1 MKPST
6 TSTVFIAPGFKGLWV
21 AGALSNTTLWLE
33 MLAAG
38 LFTLHVTQSGLA
50 VALVSAARSLPLLL
64 TGACIGV
71 LSDAMNRKRIV
82 VAGLL
87 ITSISSTVV
96 CILGLCGVILPWQLG
111 IAALVSGMVYA
122 TEMPARRRMI
132 AECAGDAAAS
142 RAVAVDSM
150 TNYATRCIGPIVG
163 GLAYQN
169 LGLSGA
175 FAISAGCNVVAY
187 FGMLRIPYSQARG
200 GPVRLQQSLSDLRDA
215 VAYARSSETL
225 LILLSV
231 TLFTNLF
238 GYSYGALLAPLG
250 VQVLAVSSLMI
261 GVLAAA
267 EPAGSLLCG
276 VLLAVKPLGGPP
288 LLWLAG
294 GATVLFISLIAVSM
308 VGRVHSPLLPML
320 GILFVGG
327 LGSAVYNI
335 YQTTIVIA
343 ATPGRLRSRVMGLV
357 TVCIGTWPLGTVI
370 AGLLSRA
377 LGPLTAIGALGTC
390 GLVGMAITAATVL
403 GGRSALKTRSQDAE

>member
-1 MKPST
+1 MKPSI
-6 TSTVFIAPGFKGLWV
+6 TSTVFIAPGFKGLWF
-21 AGALSNTTLWLE
+21 AGALANTALWLE
-33 MLAAG
+33 MLAGG
-38 LFTLHVTQSGLA
+38 LFTLHVMNSGLA

-64 TGACIGV
+64 TGAFVGV

-87 ITSISSTVV
+87 VTSVSPAVV
-96 CILGLCGVILPWQLG
+96 CVLSLCGVLSPWHLG
-111 IAALVSGMVYA
+111 LAALVSGMVYA

-150 TNYATRCIGPIVG
+150 TNYATRCLGPIVG
-163 GLAYQN
+163 GIAYQQ

-175 FAISAGCNVVAY
+175 FAISAACSVVA
-187 FGMLRIPYSQARG
+187 FLGMLRIPYSQARC

-215 VAYARSSETL
+215 VAYARSSKTL

-231 TLFTNLF
+231 TLATNLF

-250 VQVLAVSSLMI
+250 VQVLAVSPLMV

-276 VLLAVKPLGGPP
+276 LLLAVKPPGGLP

-294 GATVLFISLIAVSM
+294 GATVLFIALIAVSM
-308 VGRVHSPLLPML
+308 IGRIHSPLLPML
-320 GILFVGG
+320 AILFVGG
-327 LGSAVYNI
+327 LGSAAYNI
-335 YQTTIVIA
+335 YQTTIVIV
-343 ATPGRLRSRVMGLV
+343 ATPEHLRSRVMGLV

-370 AGLLSRA
+370 AGLLSRT
-377 LGPLTAIGALGTC
+377 LGPLTALGALGAS
-390 GLVGMAITAATVL
+390 GLVGIAITAATMI
-403 GGRSALKTRSQDAE
+403 GSTPASKTRSQHAK

>member
-6 TSTVFIAPGFKGLWV
+6 TSTVFFAPGFKGLWF
-21 AGALSNTTLWLE
+21 AGALANTTLWLE

-38 LFTLHVTQSGLA
+38 LFTLHVTKSGLA

-64 TGACIGV
+64 TGAFIGV

-87 ITSISSTVV
+87 VTSTSSAVV
-96 CILGLCGVILPWQLG
+96 CALSLCGVVSPWHLG
-111 IAALVSGMVYA
+111 AAALVSGMVYA

-132 AECAGDAAAS
+132 AECAGDDAAS

-163 GLAYQN
+163 GVAYDQ

-175 FAISAGCNVVAY
+175 FAISAACSVVA
-187 FGMLRIPYSQARG
+187 FLGTFRVPYSQARG
-200 GPVRLQQSLSDLRDA
+200 APLRLQQSLSDLRDA
-215 VAYARSSETL
+215 IAYARSSETL

-231 TLFTNLF
+231 TLLTNLF
-238 GYSYGALLAPLG
+238 GYSYGAILAPLG
-250 VQVLAVSSLMI
+250 VQVLTVSSFMV

-276 VLLAVKPLGGPP
+276 LLLAAKPPGGLPV
-288 LLWLAG
+288 LWLAG
-294 GATVLFISLIAVSM
+294 GATGLFISLIAVSM
-308 VGRVHSPLLPML
+308 VDRVHSPLLPML

-327 LGSAVYNI
+327 LSSAAYNI

-343 ATPGRLRSRVMGLV
+343 ATPERLRSRVMGLV
-357 TVCIGTWPLGTVI
+357 TVCIGTWPLGTVV
-370 AGLLSRA
+370 AGLLSRT

-390 GLVGMAITAATVL
+390 GLVGMAMTAVTVI
-403 GGRSALKTRSQDAE
+403 GSKTASKTPSQDAK

>member
-1 MKPST
+1 MEPST
-6 TSTVFIAPGFKGLWV
+6 TSPLFSAPRFKGLWF
-21 AGALSNTTLWLE
+21 AGALANTTLWLE
-33 MLAAG
+33 MLAGG
-38 LFTLHVTQSGLA
+38 LFTLHVTNSGLA
-50 VALVSAARSLPLLL
+50 VALVSAARSFPLLL
-64 TGACIGV
+64 TGAFIGV
-71 LSDAMNRKRIV
+71 LSDAINRKRIV

-87 ITSISSTVV
+87 VTSISSAVV
-96 CILGLCGVILPWQLG
+96 CVLSLCGAISPWHLGL
-111 IAALVSGMVYA
+111 AALVSGMVYA

-163 GLAYQN
+163 GLAYER

-175 FAISAGCNVVAY
+175 FGISAACSVVA
-187 FGMLRIPYSQARG
+187 FLSMMRIPYSQAKG
-200 GPVRLQQSLSDLRDA
+200 GPLHLQQSLSDLRDA

-231 TLFTNLF
+231 SLFANLF
-238 GYSYGALLAPLG
+238 GYSYGTLLAPLG
-250 VQVLAVSSLMI
+250 VQVLAVSSLMV

-288 LLWLAG
+288 VRWLAG
-294 GATVLFISLIAVSM
+294 GATVLFTTLIAVSV
-308 VGRVHSPLLPML
+308 VGRVQRPLLPML

-327 LGSAVYNI
+327 LGSAAYNI

-343 ATPGRLRSRVMGLV
+343 ATPERLRSRVMGLV

-370 AGLLSRA
+370 AGLLSRTF
-377 LGPLTAIGALGTC
+377 GPLTAIGALGIG
-390 GLVGMAITAATVL
+390 GLMGIAITAVTLIRTKPASETQ
-403 GGRSALKTRSQDAE
+403 SQNAE